1 MNNLNIS
8 YHKLRNHANP
18 PLIFYMVHL
27 YKRFIK
33 MLIKISVLTNK
44 SLIVIIKSQDIVI
57 NLYNILTKFSNRDE
71 MDGGVIILKKYFLGV
86 DQGTTGTTALL
97 INENWDV
104 VATRNV
110 EHTQI
115 YPKPGWVEHD
125 PTEIWNAM
133 QTAIASVIAQEQILP
148 SQIASIG
155 IDNQGETCMIWDKV
169 TGQPLYNALV
179 WQDRRTAEYADQL
192 GAEYGEYIQ
201 NTTGLTADAYFS
213 GTKIRWL
220 LDNVAGAREKAAA
233 GTLLAGTLDSYLIWK
248 LTGGAAFITDPST
261 ASRTMMLDLAAGQW
275 DQKMLDIL
283 DIPRSILPEIMDSS
297 HLYGYTTPE
306 TFFGQK
312 VPVSACI
319 TDALAAMLAQG
330 CLDRGDMKTT
340 YGTGCFMYI
349 NLGHHV
355 TLSKNGLITV
365 CSWSVGGERTYAF
378 DGGVYIA
385 GAAIQWLRDKLR
397 IIWNSAETESIA
409 KSVKDTGGLYFVPAF
424 AGLAAPHW
432 DQYARGMMI
441 GITGG
446 TTREHIVRATL
457 ESIAF
462 QVYDNAQ
469 VMKLDSGYNFTT
481 MKVDGGPVVNQFLMQ
496 FQADLLGT
504 PVDVPVVTEM
514 TAYGAAFL
522 AALAV
527 GEFDSIEDI
536 RKCWKLQRRYEPQMS
551 KDEREFRIS
560 EWHRAVERCKNWEI
574 PNRG

>member
-1 MNNLNIS
+1 M
-8 YHKLRNHANP
+8 
-18 PLIFYMVHL
+18 
-27 YKRFIK
+27 KR
-33 MLIKISVLTNK
+33 
-44 SLIVIIKSQDIVI
+44 
-57 NLYNILTKFSNRDE
+57 
-71 MDGGVIILKKYFLGV
+71 YFLGV

-97 INENWDV
+97 IDENWDV
-104 VATRNV
+104 VASKNI
-110 EHTQI
+110 EHSQI

-125 PTEIWNAM
+125 PVEIWNAM
-133 QTAIASVIAQEQILP
+133 QTAMASVIAQEQILP

-155 IDNQGETCMIWDKV
+155 IDNQGETCMIWDKA

-192 GAEYGEYIQ
+192 GAEYGDYIHAK
-201 NTTGLTADAYFS
+201 TGLTADAYFS
-213 GTKIRWL
+213 GTKFRWL
-220 LDNVAGAREKAAA
+220 LDHVEGAREKAAA
-233 GTLLAGTLDSYLIWK
+233 GTLMAGTLDSYLIWK
-248 LTGGAAFITDPST
+248 LTGGTAFITDQST
-261 ASRTMMLDLAAGQW
+261 ASRTLMLDLEAGKW

-297 HLYGYTTPE
+297 HIYGYTTPE
-306 TFFGQK
+306 TFFGHK
-312 VPVSACI
+312 IPVASCI

-330 CLDRGDMKTT
+330 CLDKGEIKTT

-349 NLGHHV
+349 NLGQQV
-355 TLSKNGLITV
+355 KLSHNGLISV
-365 CSWSVGGERTYAF
+365 CAWGVNGERTYAF

-397 IIWNSAETESIA
+397 IIWNSAETEVIA
-409 KSVKDTGGLYFVPAF
+409 QAVKDTGGLYFVPAF

-432 DQYARGMMI
+432 EQYARGMMM

-469 VMKLDSGYNFTT
+469 VMKKDSGYDFAA
-481 MKVDGGPVVNQFLMQ
+481 MKVDGGPVANKFLMQ
-496 FQADLLGT
+496 FQADLLGV

-527 GEFDSIEDI
+527 GEFGSIRDV
-536 RKCWKLQRRYEPQMS
+536 RSCWKLQSRYEPKMS
-551 KDEREFRIS
+551 KDEREFRIG
-560 EWHRAVERCKNWEI
+560 EWNRAVECCKHWKVS
-574 PNRG
+574 NRG